1 MAKPLER
8 AGFWLSGVVCVV
20 LAFLKLAGG
29 GSVVVVASLSAVVG
43 SPGPQHPIH
52 NCWVCLAFFSLMM
65 VQQKKQSRSVQGMV
79 GTVTK
84 SRLW

>member
-52 NCWVCLAFFSLMM
+52 NCWVCLAFF
-65 VQQKKQSRSVQGMV
+65 R
-79 GTVTK
+79 
-84 SRLW
+84 